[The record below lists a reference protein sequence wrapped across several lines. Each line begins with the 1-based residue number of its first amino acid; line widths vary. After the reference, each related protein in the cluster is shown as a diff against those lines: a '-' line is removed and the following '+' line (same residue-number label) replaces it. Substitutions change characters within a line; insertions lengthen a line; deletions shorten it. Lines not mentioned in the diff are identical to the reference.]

1 MRWLRRWWA
10 RITHKHDWV
19 VIHRMNIIGSS
30 RCPVFGSIGERVKWT
45 RPSVL
50 KRCHCGTEKAE
61 MWDQERWVPLDLEF
75 INDQIARQNIDIP
88 ARHQE

>member
-19 VIHRMNIIGSS
+19 VIWHGMYVDTKYGIPTKQ
-30 RCPVFGSIGERVKWT
+30 RCQI
-45 RPSVL
+45 
-50 KRCHCGTEKAE
+50 KRCSCGFEEGWHTQWHTGEWCRLTAVE
-61 MWDQERWVPLDLEF
+61 FDDL
-75 INDQIARQNIDIP
+75 NDQILRKGIEIP